1 MARSATTNAINA
13 GAPATTALLPPAFVV
28 AVVGPIVLCGAVFDG
43 ETFVIVLFA
52 VALPAADDTPGTEM
66 GPKPGGGVPVETGM
80 LSEVRG
86 KVAMTD
92 VVVAPSCTISAQI
105 AAALAPVPAKE
116 HAASAPKLSSPEMA
130 TVSTIACEPSTS
142 VMVKAIVVVLS
153 TSTPSRMYVVPSA
166 PVPITS
172 PLRLFV
178 SSKPATKSCVVVCAK
193 TP

>member
-1 MARSATTNAINA
+1 MARSTTANAINA
-13 GAPATTALLPPAFVV
+13 GAPVTTAALLPPAFVVDVV

-43 ETFVIVLFA
+43 DTFVIVLFA

-116 HAASAPKLSSPEMA
+116 HAASAPKLSSAEMA

-142 VMVKAIVVVLS
+142 VTVECRK
-153 TSTPSRMYVVPSA
+153 
-166 PVPITS
+166 
-172 PLRLFV
+172 
-178 SSKPATKSCVVVCAK
+178 
-193 TP
+193 